1 MSESPLHRS
10 AGPVAL
16 GAGVFFAATDLGR
29 YPLTGDVLAM
39 ATDPVLRTVNAAY
52 FFAFVGLMVA
62 LIAVHGRLQASLGR
76 FGLVAF
82 LAAVLG
88 IMTQGG
94 NMWFDGFAAPWLA
107 EVLPQ
112 AFTAPKTLPL
122 QIGGLLSYLSF
133 ALGWVLYGLACL
145 RSRAVP
151 VALSVALVVSGVLG
165 YHSGLSPYG
174 TPIGLTVAALGG
186 WLIHRERTVRHP
198 APAGRA

>member
-1 MSESPLHRS
+1 VSESPLHRS

-39 ATDPVLRTVNAAY
+39 ASDPLLRTVDAAY
-52 FFAFVGLMVA
+52 FFAFVGLMVP
-62 LIAVHGRLQASLGR
+62 LIAVHGRLEAALGR
-76 FGLVAF
+76 LGLVAF
-82 LAAVLG
+82 LVAVLG
-88 IMTQGG
+88 IMAQGG

-122 QIGGLLSYLSF
+122 QIGGLLSYALF

-145 RSRAVP
+145 RARAVP

-165 YHSGLSPYG
+165 YPPACRPTAPRSGSPSPLWADG
-174 TPIGLTVAALGG
+174 
-186 WLIHRERTVRHP
+186 
-198 APAGRA
+198 